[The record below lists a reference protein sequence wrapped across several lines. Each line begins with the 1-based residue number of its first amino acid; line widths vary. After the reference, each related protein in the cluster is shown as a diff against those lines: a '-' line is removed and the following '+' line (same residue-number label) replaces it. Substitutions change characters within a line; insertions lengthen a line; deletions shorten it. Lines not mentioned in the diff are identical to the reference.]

1 MILSNLLLGT
11 GSIITGFAILPDSAW
26 TKGLYMAGVGGL
38 LGLLLTGQFKLPSG
52 DKPKVNRVNIIL
64 EDNGLSRVKGQDLL
78 KTKMSIRDVAKYG
91 DILGIDLVSGADTG
105 HTYKWVDRY
114 GNDTIVSSSHKV
126 GKNDAWKIYKDLA
139 QKNNSYG
146 FSRADLYQI
155 HHHAKRIKQKYT
167 E

>member
-1 MILSNLLLGT
+1 MISGT
-11 GSIITGFAILPDSAW
+11 IMGIGVLITGYSILPNKLWKMA
-26 TKGLYMAGVGGL
+26 LYMAAVGGI
-38 LGLLLTGQFKLPSG
+38 LGLVMNVGQFKLNT
-52 DKPKVNRVNIIL
+52 PKVNRVNIIL
-64 EDNGLSRVKGQDLL
+64 EENGLKRVKGQDLL
-78 KTKMSIRDVAKYG
+78 KTKMSLRDVAKYG
-91 DILGIDLVSGADTG
+91 NILGLDLIAGADKN

-114 GNDTIVSSSHKV
+114 GHDTIVTASHKI

-155 HHHAKRIKQKYT
+155 HHYRKKIKQNYT